1 MFRLRFLLQNNY
13 CTLAAIEKE
22 LVVSD
27 VCILDGGA
35 PTSGI
40 STLDIRTRLRIS
52 EAELAIVQR
61 EVADLIS
68 EKDQLES
75 NARLYEDS
83 WKFAVQECGRIV
95 EQRDDLQRK
104 LLSLENAL
112 STARHQENHKDSKKK
127 KVTKAD
133 LDQCKTALETQ
144 TRVAETLE
152 HERDQAYDDYQFAQ
166 AQLHTLMHQYQQLS
180 NVCSEV
186 ARERDKA
193 RAEAALLR
201 DEIHHY
207 EAETESQVISLSRSA
222 SSRKMSE
229 SDAPRV
235 SRTSLSRE
243 ETELLVGDGPS
254 EDLPP
259 EDQVKELREE
269 RDLLRTMYDM
279 LLKRSEQYQ
288 RQVQRADEERRQALA
303 TSEALT
309 AVWQKK
315 FEKAEQVQ
323 HDLALELRSAENRI
337 KHLSQQLALSR
348 LQGGDGPR
356 HSPSEGELAKI
367 SVHNSSSSHEEG
379 KFSQPQRTA
388 SFHGS
393 FSNSTTAPYTH
404 NSSKASLTK
413 KPSRSSGSINKVLSR
428 DRQTISTSSTSSSHE
443 PLSLRSDHSTHS
455 NKRNQRM
462 EYSDYGAGTG
472 SSQSTEDEA
481 SWI

>member
-1 MFRLRFLLQNNY
+1 
-13 CTLAAIEKE
+13 
-22 LVVSD
+22 
-27 VCILDGGA
+27 
-35 PTSGI
+35 
-40 STLDIRTRLRIS
+40 
-52 EAELAIVQR
+52 
-61 EVADLIS
+61 
-68 EKDQLES
+68 
-75 NARLYEDS
+75 
-83 WKFAVQECGRIV
+83 
-95 EQRDDLQRK
+95 
-104 LLSLENAL
+104 
-112 STARHQENHKDSKKK
+112 
-127 KVTKAD
+127 
-133 LDQCKTALETQ
+133 
-144 TRVAETLE
+144 
-152 HERDQAYDDYQFAQ
+152 
-166 AQLHTLMHQYQQLS
+166 MHQYQQLS

-269 RDLLRTMYDM
+269 RDQLRTMYDM

-348 LQGGDGPR
+348 LAK
-356 HSPSEGELAKI
+356 SPPTLAL
-367 SVHNSSSSHEEG
+367 
-379 KFSQPQRTA
+379 FLA
-388 SFHGS
+388 
-393 FSNSTTAPYTH
+393 
-404 NSSKASLTK
+404 
-413 KPSRSSGSINKVLSR
+413 
-428 DRQTISTSSTSSSHE
+428 
-443 PLSLRSDHSTHS
+443 
-455 NKRNQRM
+455 
-462 EYSDYGAGTG
+462 
-472 SSQSTEDEA
+472 
-481 SWI
+481 